1 MNKKIFILGALIIS
15 ILIIISGIKILDNK
29 DSVEMPEE
37 INKTEL
43 VGSDR
48 DVHGCIGSAGYTWCQ
63 IKEKCLRTW
72 EESCSIEDELKNYLR
87 DNLSELSPEKEVLGG
102 KFYVINLELTG
113 PSTALVEYEDGH
125 IAFKANFVF
134 SYDNNGILQIGNFQ
148 LIEE

>member
-102 KFYVINLELTG
+102 KFYVTNLELTS
-113 PSTALVEYEDGH
+113 PSTAVVDYEDGH
-125 IAFKANFVF
+125 IALQANFVF
-134 SYDNNGILQIGNFQ
+134 YYNDTGILQISDFVVV
-148 LIEE
+148 EK